1 MDAGAAAKK
10 GGRKGG
16 KGQQAGGAPKKAA
29 APAKPQQQKKGQ
41 APPQK
46 AKAAAPAK
54 PQQQK
59 KGQAQPQKAKAAAPA
74 PVKQEKK
81 KAAPVKQEKVAEP
94 APKKAKAD
102 EEQKAE
108 VAELSEAAQKE
119 LAAIEEQ
126 MAEITKEE
134 MKAVAKITREFNA
147 KRKPTLEKRKTATSK
162 IPKFWLQA
170 LANTPAAGLITDSDA
185 EIFAYLKDI
194 SCIEPTNEEA
204 DKDKSDDDFK
214 IVFTFDKNPFFSN
227 KQLWKEVK
235 YSGDAE
241 EVPPTITGSAVN
253 WNKGKNPSE
262 KKTAAP
268 AKEAAGKQKGKR
280 ALDAVDEDE
289 DEDDA
294 SFFEWF
300 TSSELES
307 VDLGEW
313 FRDKFCPNAVRYFS
327 GDMSDSE
334 DDSDMDDMDS
344 EEEAAFARQFAL
356 GGGDDDEDDDE
367 EDGDE

>member
-10 GGRKGG
+10 GGKKGG
-16 KGQQAGGAPKKAA
+16 KGQQAGGAKKAA
-29 APAKPQQQKKGQ
+29 APAKPQQ
-41 APPQK
+41 
-46 AKAAAPAK
+46 
-54 PQQQK
+54 QQQK

-134 MKAVAKITREFNA
+134 MKAVAKITREFNG
-147 KRKPTLEKRKTATSK
+147 KRKPALEKRKTATSK

-170 LANTPAAGLITDSDA
+170 LANTPAAGLITDADA

-235 YSGDAE
+235 YTGDAE

-262 KKTAAP
+262 KKKAAP
-268 AKEAAGKQKGKR
+268 AQEAAGKQKGKR
-280 ALDAVDEDE
+280 ALEEDEDE

-307 VDLGEW
+307 ADLGEW
-313 FRDKFCPNAVRYFS
+313 FRDKFCPNAVRYFF

-334 DDSDMDDMDS
+334 DDSDLDDMDS